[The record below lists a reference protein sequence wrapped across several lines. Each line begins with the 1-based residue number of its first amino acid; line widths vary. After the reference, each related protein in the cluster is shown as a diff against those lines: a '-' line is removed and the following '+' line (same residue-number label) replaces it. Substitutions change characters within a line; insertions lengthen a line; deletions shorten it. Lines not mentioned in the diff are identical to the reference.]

1 MTLLVVDIGNS
12 TTKVGAWEN
21 GVVRA
26 VSINP
31 TREASS
37 LVESVSRLLS
47 AAEAAGGQEFEVA
60 LCSVVPDAEKVW
72 LDWCGQHDRP
82 AFVVRG
88 DTPAPLANRY
98 CPPAR
103 LGGDRLAAAV
113 GAVRRFGAPLI
124 VAHLGTAVVIDA
136 VSAEREFLGGAIWV
150 GMATGFAVLAQ
161 QTAALPKVTGKA
173 PSSPIGSDTETCL
186 HAGASYGTAALVE
199 GLADRMRSLVGQEAP
214 LVLTGGD
221 AELLSFF
228 LECEHELAPLLTL
241 EGVGIIWDHNHGK
254 TDANR

>member
-1 MTLLVVDIGNS
+1 VTLLVVDIGNS
-12 TTKVGAWEN
+12 TTKVGAWEG

-31 TREASS
+31 TPDSAA
-37 LVESVSRLLS
+37 LVDRVSDLLS
-47 AAEAAGGQEFEVA
+47 AAEASGAQEFEVA
-60 LCSVVPDAEKVW
+60 LCSVVPDAEKIW
-72 LDWCGQHDRP
+72 LDWCARHDRP

-88 DTPAPLANRY
+88 DTPAPLANAYR
-98 CPPAR
+98 PPAR

-124 VAHLGTAVVIDA
+124 VAHLGTTVVVDA
-136 VSAEREFLGGAIWV
+136 ISANREFLGGAIWV
-150 GMATGFAVLAQ
+150 GLATGFAVLAQ
-161 QTAALPKVTGKA
+161 RTAALPRVTGKP

-186 HAGASYGTAALVE
+186 HAGATYGTAALVE

-221 AELLSFF
+221 AELLTHF

-254 TDANR
+254 TDAAR